1 MKKILLLLI
10 FIPFICFSQYVPP
23 QNNYNV
29 TVKTQKSISES
40 ITDGMQA
47 GAAMSAAAAASRNAA
62 VANANA
68 QSEAL
73 KNNYETIEIDLLK
86 GSSNKYKYLVIKS
99 VSGWGT
105 SGNFVTIIKAI
116 KGANKYTIVSS
127 NPLGM
132 YSEVNNAAN
141 ATSKDRKNRKQIEK
155 IDINTLYEPPFP
167 QKYLDN
173 SETLFLEW
181 TREAIT
187 PIDRLSRLLLKNS
200 AGEIVY
206 QAEYKNKSYTEM
218 LRPLLTNY
226 VFNKVDAK
234 NKLIELKEYLDLGII
249 TQDEFDK
256 EAASLKKILLGGS

>member
-1 MKKILLLLI
+1 MI

-47 GAAMSAAAAASRNAA
+47 GAAMSAAAAANRNAA

-73 KNNYETIEIDLLK
+73 KNSYENIETDLLK
-86 GSSNKYKYLVIKS
+86 GSLHKYKYLVIKS
-99 VSGWGT
+99 VSGWAT
-105 SGNFVTIIKAI
+105 SGNFLQITDKI
-116 KGANKYTIVSS
+116 KGANKYTIVSL

-132 YSEVNNAAN
+132 YSIGGGNTAT
-141 ATSKDRKNRKQIEK
+141 ATSKDRKNRKQIK
-155 IDINTLYEPPFP
+155 QIDINKLYEPPFP

-200 AGEIVY
+200 AGEIIY

-256 EAASLKKILLGGS
+256 KAASLKKILLGGS